1 MGVEEDQITQ
11 RVIDMYLDGSE
22 VNEIIET
29 TGRSRTAI
37 YYQLNK
43 HNVTLR
49 RGQADGTYTQEQWD
63 GLEMECQRLREQNV
77 VLLQQIVTLQGQMLE
92 NK

>member
-11 RVIDMYLDGSE
+11 RVIEMYLDGSE
-22 VNEIIET
+22 VNEIIEA

-49 RGQADGTYTQEQWD
+49 RSQSDGSYTQEQWD
-63 GLEMECQRLREQNV
+63 ELEIECQRLREQNV
-77 VLLQQIVTLQGQMLE
+77 DLLQQIVTLQGQMLE
-92 NK
+92 DK